1 MAYSVQK
8 GLPRGTTSDNTL
20 GDEKFTT
27 TINPKFLRFQE
38 ELVSIV
44 LKFFDKKYRNTTS
57 LTGTSIVSDDQEL
70 AYELHMPIMR

>member
-8 GLPRGTTSDNTL
+8 GLPRGTTSDNTF

-44 LKFFDKKYRNTTS
+44 LKFFD
-57 LTGTSIVSDDQEL
+57 
-70 AYELHMPIMR
+70 